1 MQDQPLSALAA
12 SLMETD
18 SVPAQKAAYADS
30 VDHSHG
36 CGHGWWSFV
45 FWFLVLAVFFYFV
58 YFALKPDFV
67 LKKDCHDSSDS
78 RSYGSYSHDDHK
90 EIDNG
95 RLLGAAIVTALLLIF
110 LVWVLTWLA
119 GSAHGSA
126 W

>member
-18 SVPAQKAAYADS
+18 SVPLKQTAVHADHADHAA
-30 VDHSHG
+30 HG
-36 CGHGWWSFV
+36 CGYGWWSFV

-67 LKKDCHDSSDS
+67 LKKDCHDSSES
-78 RSYGSYSHDDHK
+78 RSYSYDSD

-95 RLLGAAIVTALLLIF
+95 RLLGAAIVTALILIF
-110 LVWVLTWLA
+110 VFWVLSWLA
-119 GSAHGSA
+119 QGS

>member
-18 SVPAQKAAYADS
+18 SVPMKQTAHADHM
-30 VDHSHG
+30 DHHG
-36 CGHGWWSFV
+36 CAHGWWSFV

-67 LKKDCHDSSDS
+67 LKKDCHDSSESHS
-78 RSYGSYSHDDHK
+78 RSYGDDK

-110 LVWVLTWLA
+110 LVWLLTWLA
-119 GSAHGSA
+119 GS

>member
-1 MQDQPLSALAA
+1 MSSMQDQPLSALAA

-18 SVPAQKAAYADS
+18 SVPLKQSAHAD
-30 VDHSHG
+30 VAHHGHG

-78 RSYGSYSHDDHK
+78 HSYGYGHGDK

-110 LVWVLTWLA
+110 LFWVLSWLA
-119 GSAHGSA
+119 NSS